1 MKIDIEKI
9 KRNKNLSIL
18 ESYLENLT
26 YSNINENEINSVHVK
41 YVVKLIKVLQFVIE
55 ILLDCQNKLEN
66 DLQILQEENYK
77 LIYENESKENIILK
91 NKDIIGNLK
100 KQNQNNIGIILTFKN
115 IVNNLRAN
123 NKKLELNNNIVKN
136 DEEIFCQYC
145 INVKFK
151 NENDLE
157 RHLLKTHQIN
167 LEIKNEKKK
176 NFEKT
181 LNELK
186 NQFDEYI
193 KNYQNGI
200 NLMEPP
206 NKSENE
212 VYEKIERDFKNILN
226 DLKILIFNKN
236 IPQNYILKE
245 VEKKNDEQEITI
257 LQNQLNKM
265 NITLQKMNENNQKVI
280 KDLRKSYDEKINK
293 LKQDN
298 EKKLNES
305 NIRNITHNKEININ
319 QNNKNN
325 ISIKNHIIN
334 SKIDNNNNN
343 EELNLKNKKNNLL
356 NNNTNQ
362 KENIK
367 INLDKIKKENININE
382 KLIDIENKSENK
394 IKESKEEEEIEIE
407 LKSKKIELES
417 YIDKDNENIEFKNKE
432 NEKEKLKIKNKII
445 EDYKSLEDFYL
456 RYRERDQNI
465 FKEANKDNYEENIL
479 PKNFQEDNNLIEN
492 LIKDNFSFFTNKF
505 KSTKNYNYDNI
516 DNIENEKLEDLID
529 LTNTIFNNINTLNT
543 KDIIINK
550 YYNSIN
556 KYLNLE
562 LIENEKTK
570 IYKNEFINKRD
581 KGILS
586 QNHDYII
593 SDVNRISLSK
603 IEDINDLKIDE
614 SKKEEIKEDE
624 FEVEEKEEKEEKVEL
639 EEEDK
644 IS

>member
-77 LIYENESKENIILK
+77 LIYENKSKENIILK

-115 IVNNLRAN
+115 IVNNLRTN
-123 NKKLELNNNIVKN
+123 NQKLELNNKN
-136 DEEIFCQYC
+136 EEEIFCQYC

-151 NENDLE
+151 NQNDLE

-212 VYEKIERDFKNILN
+212 VYEKIESDFKNILN
-226 DLKILIFNKN
+226 DLKNLIFNKN

-245 VEKKNDEQEITI
+245 VEKKNDVQEITI

-293 LKQDN
+293 LIQDN
-298 EKKLNES
+298 EKKLNEN

-325 ISIKNHIIN
+325 ISIKNPIIN
-334 SKIDNNNNN
+334 SKIDNNNN
-343 EELNLKNKKNNLL
+343 EELNFKNKKNNLL
-356 NNNTNQ
+356 NNNINQ

-367 INLDKIKKENININE
+367 INLDNIKINE

-432 NEKEKLKIKNKII
+432 NEKEKLKMKNKII

-492 LIKDNFSFFTNKF
+492 FIKDNFSFFTNKF
-505 KSTKNYNYDNI
+505 NTTKNYNYDNI

-529 LTNTIFNNINTLNT
+529 LTDTIFNNIKTLNT

-562 LIENEKTK
+562 LIENEKSK
-570 IYKNEFINKRD
+570 IYKNEFIIKRD

-603 IEDINDLKIDE
+603 IEDINNLKIDE
-614 SKKEEIKEDE
+614 SKKEELKEDE
-624 FEVEEKEEKEEKVEL
+624 FEVEEKEEKVKVEE

>member
-77 LIYENESKENIILK
+77 LIYENKSKENIILK

-115 IVNNLRAN
+115 IVNNLRTN
-123 NKKLELNNNIVKN
+123 NQKLELNNKN
-136 DEEIFCQYC
+136 EEEIFCQYC

-212 VYEKIERDFKNILN
+212 VYEKIESDFKNILN
-226 DLKILIFNKN
+226 DLKNLIFNKN

-245 VEKKNDEQEITI
+245 VEKKNDVQEITI

-293 LKQDN
+293 LIQDN
-298 EKKLNES
+298 EKKLNEN

-325 ISIKNHIIN
+325 ISIKNPIIN
-334 SKIDNNNNN
+334 SKIDNNNN
-343 EELNLKNKKNNLL
+343 EELNFKNKKNNLL
-356 NNNTNQ
+356 NNNINQ

-367 INLDKIKKENININE
+367 INLDNIKINE

-432 NEKEKLKIKNKII
+432 NEKEKLKMKNKII

-479 PKNFQEDNNLIEN
+479 PKNFQEDNNIIEN
-492 LIKDNFSFFTNKF
+492 FIKDNFSFFTNKF
-505 KSTKNYNYDNI
+505 NTTKNYNYDNI

-529 LTNTIFNNINTLNT
+529 LTDTIFNNIKTLNT

-562 LIENEKTK
+562 LIENEKSK
-570 IYKNEFINKRD
+570 IYKNEFIIKRD

-614 SKKEEIKEDE
+614 SKKEELKEDE
-624 FEVEEKEEKEEKVEL
+624 FEVEEKEEKVKVEE

>member
-77 LIYENESKENIILK
+77 LIYENKSKENIILK

-115 IVNNLRAN
+115 IVNNLRTN
-123 NKKLELNNNIVKN
+123 NQKLELNNKN
-136 DEEIFCQYC
+136 EEEIFCQYC

-151 NENDLE
+151 NQNDLE

-212 VYEKIERDFKNILN
+212 VYEKIESDFKNILN
-226 DLKILIFNKN
+226 DLKNLIFNKN

-245 VEKKNDEQEITI
+245 VEKKNDVQEITI

-293 LKQDN
+293 LIQDN
-298 EKKLNES
+298 EKKLNEN

-325 ISIKNHIIN
+325 ISIKNPIIN
-334 SKIDNNNNN
+334 SKIDNNNN
-343 EELNLKNKKNNLL
+343 EELNFKNKKNNLL
-356 NNNTNQ
+356 NNNINQ

-367 INLDKIKKENININE
+367 INLDNIKINE

-432 NEKEKLKIKNKII
+432 NEKEKLKMKNKII

-492 LIKDNFSFFTNKF
+492 FIKDNFSFFTNKF
-505 KSTKNYNYDNI
+505 NTTKNYNYDNI

-529 LTNTIFNNINTLNT
+529 LTDTIFNNIKTLNT

-562 LIENEKTK
+562 LIENEKSK
-570 IYKNEFINKRD
+570 IYKNEFIIKRD

-614 SKKEEIKEDE
+614 SKKEELKEDE
-624 FEVEEKEEKEEKVEL
+624 FEVEEKEEKVKVEE

>member
-1 MKIDIEKI
+1 MNIIWKNIMKIDIEKI

-77 LIYENESKENIILK
+77 LIYENKSKENIILK

-115 IVNNLRAN
+115 IVNNLRTN
-123 NKKLELNNNIVKN
+123 NQKLELNNKN
-136 DEEIFCQYC
+136 EEEIFCQYC

-151 NENDLE
+151 NQNDLE

-212 VYEKIERDFKNILN
+212 VYEKIESDFKNILN
-226 DLKILIFNKN
+226 DLKNLIFNKN

-245 VEKKNDEQEITI
+245 VEKKNDVQEITI

-293 LKQDN
+293 LIQDN
-298 EKKLNES
+298 EKKLNEN

-325 ISIKNHIIN
+325 ISIKNPIIN
-334 SKIDNNNNN
+334 SKIDNNNN
-343 EELNLKNKKNNLL
+343 EELNFKNKKNNLL
-356 NNNTNQ
+356 NNNINQ

-367 INLDKIKKENININE
+367 INLDNIKINE

-432 NEKEKLKIKNKII
+432 NEKEKLKMKNKII

-492 LIKDNFSFFTNKF
+492 FIKDNFSFFTNKF
-505 KSTKNYNYDNI
+505 NTTKNYNYDNI

-529 LTNTIFNNINTLNT
+529 LTDTIFNNIKTLNT

-562 LIENEKTK
+562 LIENEKSK
-570 IYKNEFINKRD
+570 IYKNEFIIKRD

-603 IEDINDLKIDE
+603 IEDINNLKIDE
-614 SKKEEIKEDE
+614 SKKEELKEDE
-624 FEVEEKEEKEEKVEL
+624 FEVEEKEEKVKVEE